1 MDQEGFLTGRN
12 IEVEWDISKRRKQQ
26 EHIDCDVVNN
36 FMEIPL
42 FPNRKYI
49 QNCCS
54 PWYLYEV
61 AALLFDDVDPFEKL
75 HMNPKHFSL
84 AFIRSFSRNKNNR

>member
-42 FPNRKYI
+42 LPGNTSKI
-49 QNCCS
+49 A
-54 PWYLYEV
+54 
-61 AALLFDDVDPFEKL
+61 AALGT
-75 HMNPKHFSL
+75 
-84 AFIRSFSRNKNNR
+84 